1 MKTTATIHARSDK
14 AAIQE
19 AVAIAHATVWGV
31 LTTVDAKARP
41 RNRVVHPV
49 WEFDGE
55 RVIGWLTTRR
65 TPLKTRHLAANANVS
80 VAYVSAGTDFAYFD
94 CVAEW
99 VEDAAGKRACWDA
112 FLAAPEPVRYD
123 PASIWPEGP
132 GAGTF
137 AVLRFTPY
145 RIQSARAEQM
155 AKGEQPALVRLP
167 LA

>member
-1 MKTTATIHARSDK
+1 MNASTRAPANSV
-14 AAIQE
+14 AIKD
-19 AVAIAHATVWGV
+19 AIDIAHATVWGV
-31 LTTVDAKARP
+31 LTTVDAKGRP

-55 RVIGWLTTRR
+55 RVTGWLTTRR
-65 TPLKTRHLAANANVS
+65 TPLKTRHLAGNPNVS
-80 VAYVSAGTDFAYFD
+80 VAYIGAGTDFAYFD
-94 CVAEW
+94 CTAEW
-99 VEDAAGKRACWDA
+99 VADLEGKQACWDA

-132 GAGTF
+132 GAETF

-155 AKGEQPALVRLP
+155 AKGEQASLVRLS